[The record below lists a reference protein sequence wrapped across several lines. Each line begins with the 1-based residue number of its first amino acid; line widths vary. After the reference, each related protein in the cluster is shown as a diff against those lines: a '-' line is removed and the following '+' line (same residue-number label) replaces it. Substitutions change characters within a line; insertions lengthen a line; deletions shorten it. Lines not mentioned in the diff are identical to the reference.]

1 MDISEDLR
9 EEIEAL
15 ASKLHPM
22 ADPRVIGIELDQ
34 DSGRFIVKVQS
45 TYWVAKEPRGFVLV
59 PIDDQDYQE
68 VHFGTPHILRE
79 LRKKGPLMESGD

>member
-1 MDISEDLR
+1 MEISEDLR

-15 ASKLHPM
+15 ASKLRPE

-34 DSGRFIVKVQS
+34 GSGRFIVKVQS

-59 PIDDQDYQE
+59 PIGDQDYQE
-68 VHFGTPHILRE
+68 VNFGTPATPRE
-79 LRKKGPLMESGD
+79 LRKKGLLKETGD